1 MSDMSDMPVIFSYT
15 EDNAIADG
23 VLFHPYPKRW
33 PWLLISVNVN
43 AACSNND
50 SGRTYDQCLVPLCMD
65 AILAAQA
72 EQAKAMKGK
81 KVSLPL
87 VLENTIAGTVWISPN
102 SKGGI
107 TICQPEE
114 N

>member
-1 MSDMSDMPVIFSYT
+1 MWVRLESPIQSQPMLMASTRQWLEWIYT
-15 EDNAIADG
+15 I
-23 VLFHPYPKRW
+23 
-33 PWLLISVNVN
+33 
-43 AACSNND
+43 
-50 SGRTYDQCLVPLCMD
+50 
-65 AILAAQA
+65 AQA